1 MALQGIAQGNP
12 IERRQPA
19 ASHGKSL
26 GLPAGLAVA
35 ALGVVFG
42 DIGTSPL
49 YTLKTCFD
57 TAGAAPTAENAL
69 GIVSL
74 LVWALFFVVC
84 LKYVTVLMRIDH
96 EGEGGIL
103 ALLALAEPPKVHGS
117 KTKASW
123 LVWVVVIGGAMLV
136 GDGMITPAISV
147 ISAVE
152 GIGVATSAAQ
162 PFIVPISAGLLIALF
177 SIQWRGTQSVG
188 RVFGAVMVAWF
199 IAIALTGLVS
209 VVKHPAIWA
218 ALDPRHAVGF
228 ATHHGMMGFLV
239 FGAVVLCV
247 TGAEALYA
255 DMSHFGRKPIALAWY
270 GLVLP
275 ALLLNYL
282 GQGAVVI
289 GDPSALASPF
299 YALSTGP
306 MLWPMVALATAATII
321 ASQALI
327 SGAFTITEQAI
338 ALNLSPRLAVLHT
351 SRDQRGQV
359 YVPVINMA
367 LGFACLS
374 LVLAFRSSDRLAAA
388 YGLAVAC
395 TMAATDIAFYIVA
408 TRVYKWSKKWVV
420 PLVGTFLTLDAIFI
434 LAGLPK
440 FFDGA
445 WIPLAIS
452 ALVMAIAITWLE
464 GRRGVA
470 AVLTQQQIPVAEFL
484 AEYPALRQK
493 AEGTMV
499 LLTGDPTGVPFVRN
513 HRWIVPRLDRERVA
527 LLTIVTAARPYVEEY
542 ERVTITRPCDR
553 FAQISASFG
562 YMERPRI
569 KPILDACKLRNFDI
583 DSDTTTFIYADP
595 IILRKINGLPRWQR
609 RLFGFLH
616 RLSKPLAEE
625 LRIKPERRIEL
636 GLEVDV

>member
-1 MALQGIAQGNP
+1 MALQGTAQSKP
-12 IERRQPA
+12 VERGESV
-19 ASHGKSL
+19 ASRGKRF

-57 TAGAAPTAENAL
+57 SANAAPTAENAL

-74 LVWALFFVVC
+74 LVWALAFVVC
-84 LKYVTVLMRIDH
+84 LKYVTVLMRVDH
-96 EGEGGIL
+96 DGEGGIL
-103 ALLALAEPPKVHGS
+103 ALLALAEPPKIHGA
-117 KTKASW
+117 KIKASW
-123 LVWVVVIGGAMLV
+123 LVWVVVIGGAMLI

-162 PFIVPISAGLLIALF
+162 PFIVPISAGVLIALF
-177 SIQWRGTQSVG
+177 AIQWLGTQSVG
-188 RVFGAVMVAWF
+188 QVFGPVMIVWF
-199 IAIALTGLVS
+199 IAIGASGLVAI
-209 VVKHPAIWA
+209 VAHPAIWA
-218 ALDPRHAVGF
+218 ALDPRHAAGF
-228 ATHHGMMGFLV
+228 VVHHGVVGLLV

-255 DMSHFGRKPIALAWY
+255 DMSHFGRTPIALAWY

-289 GDPSALASPF
+289 GDPKALASPF
-299 YALSTGP
+299 YALTTGP
-306 MLWPMVALATAATII
+306 MLWPMVALATAATVI
-321 ASQALI
+321 ASQSLI
-327 SGAFTITEQAI
+327 SGAFTLTEQAI

-359 YVPVINMA
+359 YVPVINMV
-367 LGFACLS
+367 LGFACLA

-395 TMAATDIAFYIVA
+395 TMAATDIAFFVVA
-408 TRVYKWSKKWVV
+408 TRVFKWPKRWVT
-420 PLVGTFLTLDAIFI
+420 PLVVLFLTVDGTFV

-452 ALVMAIAITWLE
+452 ALVTAIAITWLE

-470 AVLTQQQIPVAEFL
+470 KVLTEQQVPVAKFL
-484 AEYPALRQK
+484 ADHPALKQPP
-493 AEGTMV
+493 EGTMV
-499 LLTGDPTGVPFVRN
+499 LLTGDPNGVPFVTH

-527 LLTIVTAARPYVEEY
+527 LLTVVSAGRPYVDEH
-542 ERVTITRPCDR
+542 ERVTIDRPCDR
-553 FAQISASFG
+553 FARISASFG
-562 YMERPRI
+562 YMEQPRL
-569 KPILDACKLRNFDI
+569 KPILEACKVRDFDI

-595 IILRKINGLPRWQR
+595 VILRKVNGLPRWQR

-625 LRIKPERRIEL
+625 LRIKPERRVEL